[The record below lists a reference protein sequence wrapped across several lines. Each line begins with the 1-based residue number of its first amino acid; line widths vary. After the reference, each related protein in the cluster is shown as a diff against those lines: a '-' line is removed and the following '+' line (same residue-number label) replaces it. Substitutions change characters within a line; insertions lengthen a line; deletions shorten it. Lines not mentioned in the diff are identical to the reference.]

1 MARQRINITEDGAT
15 VVIASEVVQALGLKH
30 GDEIDV
36 SVLDRS
42 VVLRPLEEAERAE
55 KLDAV
60 TRAVIARR
68 RKALQQLMDERTS

>member
-1 MARQRINITEDGAT
+1 MARQRIMITEDGAT
-15 VVIASEVVQALGLKH
+15 VVIAPEVLQALGLH
-30 GDEIDV
+30 NGDEIDI

-42 VVLRPLEEAERAE
+42 VVLRPLDEAERAE

-68 RKALQQLMDERTS
+68 RKMLQQLTDEPIS